1 MVQTIAKPPVLFKAY
16 MVLEEFL
23 HRLKV
28 EHQTLDKLSRDTY
41 YQRLSSLFVVLE
53 LDGDNLNEEHD
64 LGIAPI
70 LDRMNDINEEE
81 LQQDMS
87 PDELQALILKMKA
100 GLAILINKIEE

>member
-1 MVQTIAKPPVLFKAY
+1 MI
-16 MVLEEFL
+16 LEEFL

-28 EHQTLDKLSRDTY
+28 EYHTLDKLTQETY
-41 YQRLSSLFVVLE
+41 YQRLSSLFVVME

-64 LGIAPI
+64 LGIGPI

-81 LQQDMS
+81 LQQNMS
-87 PDELQALILKMKA
+87 QEDLQALILKMKA

>member
-1 MVQTIAKPPVLFKAY
+1 MI
-16 MVLEEFL
+16 LEEFL

-28 EHQTLDKLSRDTY
+28 EHHTLDKLTQETY

-64 LGIAPI
+64 LGLDAI
-70 LDRMNDINEEE
+70 LDKMNDINEDD

-87 PDELQALILKMKA
+87 QEDLAVLVKKVKT

>member
-1 MVQTIAKPPVLFKAY
+1 MI
-16 MVLEEFL
+16 LEEFL

-28 EHQTLDKLSRDTY
+28 EYHTLDKLTQETS

-70 LDRMNDINEEE
+70 LDRMNDINEDD
-81 LQQDMS
+81 LQQDM
-87 PDELQALILKMKA
+87 PAEELAILIKKIKT
-100 GLAILINKIEE
+100 GLALLINKIEE